1 VHALLTHGT
10 FLQFANSHVAS
21 TQVSHIAIIDC
32 GISNVGSV
40 RNALEFLG
48 LRLRLARVP
57 EDLNGCSHI
66 ILPGDGSFPVGMQR
80 LRANNLDEAICV
92 AVRRGTP
99 LLGICLGMQMLAEQ
113 GHEFELTRGL
123 ELTCGQVVR
132 MTPNDPKLPVPQIGW
147 NDVNFYRETRL
158 STGLGPGASFY
169 FMQSYAFA
177 DPSASA
183 VAGVCD
189 YGGPVVAA
197 IEQGHVFGVQF
208 HPEKSQQAGLTVLKN
223 FAKFN

>member
-1 VHALLTHGT
+1 MTD
-10 FLQFANSHVAS
+10 
-21 TQVSHIAIIDC
+21 IAIVDC

-48 LRLRLARVP
+48 IRSRLARAP

-80 LRANNLDEAICV
+80 LRTNNLDEAIC
-92 AVRRGTP
+92 AAAHRGMP
-99 LLGICLGMQMLAEQ
+99 LLGICLGMQLMAEQ

-132 MTPNDPKLPVPQIGW
+132 MTPSDPRLPVPQVGW
-147 NDVNFYRETRL
+147 NDVEFYRETRL
-158 STGLGPGASFY
+158 STDLGDHASFY
-169 FMQSYAFA
+169 FMQSYAFS

-197 IEQGHVFGVQF
+197 IEQGNLFGVQF
-208 HPEKSQQAGLTVLKN
+208 HPEKSQMAGLTVLKN
-223 FAKFN
+223 FSAIG

>member
-1 VHALLTHGT
+1 MTD
-10 FLQFANSHVAS
+10 
-21 TQVSHIAIIDC
+21 IAIIDC

-48 LRLRLARVP
+48 IRSHLAKVP

-80 LRANNLDEAICV
+80 LRANNLDEAVCV
-92 AVRRGTP
+92 AVHRGTP
-99 LLGICLGMQMLAEQ
+99 LLGICLGMQLLAEQ

-132 MTPNDPKLPVPQIGW
+132 MTPNDPKLPVPQVGW
-147 NDVNFYRETRL
+147 NDVKFYRETRL
-158 STGLGPGASFY
+158 AAGLGEDASFY

-183 VAGVCD
+183 VAGICD

-197 IEQGHVFGVQF
+197 IEQGNLFGVQF
-208 HPEKSQQAGLTVLKN
+208 HPEKSQMAGLTVLKN
-223 FAKFN
+223 FSATG